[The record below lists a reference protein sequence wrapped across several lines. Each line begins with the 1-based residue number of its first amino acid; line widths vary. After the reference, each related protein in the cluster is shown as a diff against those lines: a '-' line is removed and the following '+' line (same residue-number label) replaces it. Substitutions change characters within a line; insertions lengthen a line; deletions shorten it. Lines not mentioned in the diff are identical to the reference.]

1 MKKAKDAKVTM
12 TTEEAL
18 AAAEAEGLILV
29 HSNKGAGFK
38 GVALNPSPKNPFKA
52 VPCINGHAYYLGS
65 FATAEEAS
73 LAIARLHATID
84 RM

>member
-52 VPCINGHAYYLGS
+52 EQRSLPAR
-65 FATAEEAS
+65 TAS
-73 LAIARLHATID
+73 VGDPLLSTCHRLL
-84 RM
+84 RRRS